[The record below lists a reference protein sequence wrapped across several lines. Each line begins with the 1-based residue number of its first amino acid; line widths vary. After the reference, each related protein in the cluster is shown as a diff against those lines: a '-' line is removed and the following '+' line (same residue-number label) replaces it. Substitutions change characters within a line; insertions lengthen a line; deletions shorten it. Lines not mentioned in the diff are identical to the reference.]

1 MAKSNSLESSK
12 KDMNFFSEFSSSSKQ
27 VGSYLSLILIVFL
40 GLFVVGGA
48 IYGVVF
54 LQASEIRNN
63 INKLNEKMQSES
75 YQSELARYT
84 EIQISMS
91 ELNQQYY
98 DISSLFVKVSNLDKV
113 GTKYM
118 DTIYSNLPLDTV
130 ITQITYAD
138 DTITLTGKADSYY
151 SPLDMIS
158 NFTKAKLFSYVEIT
172 KLKQADISQISV
184 EELPFTKKY
193 DFEVKGSL
201 KSSYSVLISR
211 LADDSKATPL
221 TAISSQ
227 KLDVGTQYSESGI
240 NTYTLADG
248 NTYTLSRVMINN
260 AAITEA
266 QMTAIQQSDT
276 ITGLVTSA
284 VDIKLFY
291 MLSSANGGVQG

>member
-40 GLFVVGGA
+40 GLFVIGGA

-54 LQASEIRNN
+54 LQTSEIRNN

-172 KLKQADISQISV
+172 KLQQADISQISV

-211 LADDSKATPL
+211 LVDDSEATPL

-248 NTYTLSRVMINN
+248 TVYTLSRVMINN
-260 AAITEA
+260 AVIADA
-266 QMTAIQQSDT
+266 QKTAILQSDT

>member
-113 GTKYM
+113 ETKYM
-118 DTIYSNLPLDTV
+118 DTIYSNLPVDTV
-130 ITQITYAD
+130 ITKITYAD

>member
-40 GLFVVGGA
+40 GLFVIGGA

-54 LQASEIRNN
+54 LQTSEIRNN

-172 KLKQADISQISV
+172 KLQQADISQISV

-211 LADDSKATPL
+211 LVDDSEATPL

-248 NTYTLSRVMINN
+248 TVYTLSRVMINN
-260 AAITEA
+260 AVIADA
-266 QMTAIQQSDT
+266 QKTAILQSDT

-291 MLSSANGGVQG
+291 MLSSANGGVQE

>member
-40 GLFVVGGA
+40 GLFVIGGA

-54 LQASEIRNN
+54 LQTSEIRNN

-118 DTIYSNLPLDTV
+118 DTIYANLPVDTV
-130 ITQITYAD
+130 ITKITYAD

-211 LADDSKATPL
+211 LADDSEATPL

>member
-40 GLFVVGGA
+40 GLFVIGGA

-54 LQASEIRNN
+54 LQTSEIRNN

-118 DTIYSNLPLDTV
+118 DTIYSNLPVDTV
-130 ITQITYAD
+130 ITKITYAD

-172 KLKQADISQISV
+172 KLQQADISQISV

-248 NTYTLSRVMINN
+248 TVYTLSRVMINN
-260 AAITEA
+260 AVIADA
-266 QMTAIQQSDT
+266 QKTAILQSDT

-291 MLSSANGGVQG
+291 MLSSANGGVQE

>member
-40 GLFVVGGA
+40 GLFVIGGA

-54 LQASEIRNN
+54 LQTSEIRNN

-211 LADDSKATPL
+211 LVDDSEATPL

-248 NTYTLSRVMINN
+248 TVYTLSRVMINN
-260 AAITEA
+260 AVIADA
-266 QMTAIQQSDT
+266 QKTAILQSDT

-291 MLSSANGGVQG
+291 MLSSANGGVQE